1 MEIPSPSSKRATALQ
16 TVLATTPRRSPRI
29 LITRAFSEESDKTP
43 TAPGTP
49 SRVAIGRQYS
59 NSTTSLLN
67 QKWRKMPLQEP
78 ANVDE
83 RSGICSGASSD
94 TESFHH
100 LDIDTSI
107 SSSLVN
113 GNFHSSNISFS
124 STEDVSNASSGQ
136 LYFSLDGASA
146 APLCFDNVRTKE
158 VTSET
163 VDSTQHEAQQPSHQP
178 AAYILSWPTTRRKN
192 MASPN
197 GKLPLSSTTRVHL
210 ARSFTNVANTSEF
223 VV

>member
-1 MEIPSPSSKRATALQ
+1 MR
-16 TVLATTPRRSPRI
+16 
-29 LITRAFSEESDKTP
+29 
-43 TAPGTP
+43 
-49 SRVAIGRQYS
+49 
-59 NSTTSLLN
+59 
-67 QKWRKMPLQEP
+67 LQEP
-78 ANVDE
+78 TNADE
-83 RSGICSGASSD
+83 KSDVCSGASSD

-100 LDIDTSI
+100 MDIDTSI
-107 SSSLVN
+107 SSSVN
-113 GNFHSSNISFS
+113 ENLHSSKISFC

-146 APLCFDNVRTKE
+146 APLCCDDVRTQE

-163 VDSTQHEAQQPSHQP
+163 VDSMQQQAQQPSHQP

-197 GKLPLSSTTRVHL
+197 GKLPISSTTRVNL

>member
-1 MEIPSPSSKRATALQ
+1 M
-16 TVLATTPRRSPRI
+16 
-29 LITRAFSEESDKTP
+29 
-43 TAPGTP
+43 
-49 SRVAIGRQYS
+49 
-59 NSTTSLLN
+59 
-67 QKWRKMPLQEP
+67 
-78 ANVDE
+78 
-83 RSGICSGASSD
+83 
-94 TESFHH
+94 
-100 LDIDTSI
+100 DIDTSI
-107 SSSLVN
+107 SSSPVN
-113 GNFHSSNISFS
+113 GNLHSSNISFC

-146 APLCFDNVRTKE
+146 APLYCDDVRTQE

-163 VDSTQHEAQQPSHQP
+163 VESMQQQAQQPNHQP

-192 MASPN
+192 MGSPN